1 MTFTPS
7 SASGRARPARAGRRA
22 LLIATSV
29 ALVSGALLPAAG
41 SASASVP
48 ASFADRPGS
57 LGRQAAAPLKD
68 PVKEYD
74 ITLLTGDVVHYTDGV
89 GKQDTV
95 TVDRPDGAVGGVHV
109 QQAGDDLYVLPDE
122 AGSLLAAG
130 KLDRRLFNVSALAR
144 MGYDDKRSGGIPV
157 IATYPASRGRSLPAA
172 PRGAKKIR
180 TLDSIH
186 GAALKAGKD
195 TVRAFWNDIA
205 RTSTARSL
213 DNGIDRLWLD
223 GRVEAALKD
232 SVPQVN
238 APQAWAEGYD
248 GKGSKVAVLDTGI
261 DATHPDVKDRILETK
276 SFVPGEE
283 VVDKNGHGTHVAS
296 TIAGSGAASEG
307 VNKGVAPG
315 AGLII
320 GKVLGDSGSGE
331 DSGIIEAME
340 WAKAEGADVV
350 SMSLGSSIPDDGS
363 DPMSQAVDALS
374 ADGGPLFVIAAGNSY
389 GAGTIGSPGS
399 AQKALTVAAVDKKDK
414 RADFSS
420 MGPLVRSYG
429 LKPDLSA
436 PGVDI
441 NAAASQSVP
450 GMNGMYQSMSG
461 TSMATPH
468 VAGAAA
474 ILKQRHPDWS
484 GQRIKDALMSSSKRL
499 DAYTPYEQGT
509 GRLDVKAAVDTT
521 IEATGS
527 VEVASYQW
535 PHSASDPVAR
545 RTITYRNTGAK
556 DVTLDLA
563 MDTDAEAYTLS
574 TKRLTVPAG
583 STAEAVLS
591 LDPSKVANDTRF
603 SGQVIATDEA
613 GTTVAHTGFALYK
626 EQELYDM
633 TLRLRDRAGKP
644 MDGVVVLAALGDRD
658 LGLVQVSGETTLRLP
673 PGNYT
678 AWTSAD
684 VAGDRADSKAVAFLA
699 APETILDKA
708 TTVTLDASKAH
719 KVSVRTPKETETRQ
733 LRYDMARTAPDGTV
747 QRDAYQIPLIYD
759 QLWASPTKKVTQGSF
774 SFLTRWR
781 QGEKQIGLTADGRD
795 VPVTAQLGSFVA
807 ENSEKKPAGVF
818 AGNGAVAD
826 YDGLNVKGK
835 AVVIRRS
842 DAVAPADRLANA
854 VAAGA
859 EALFVV
865 NDGDGVLMESYTP
878 YGTTGAIPVASVQRL
893 AGENLI
899 KAVQAGRK
907 LTIAQHKFARYVYD
921 LVDRHDG
928 AVPDRSLEFAPSVR
942 QLAKVENTFYGHKDM
957 LGGGYRYDIPD
968 YGPGIGFEE
977 YEKFPGT
984 RDEWVTPLPGASF
997 WYENHS
1003 ILDAAGSGGA
1013 QEMRSGELDY
1023 TAGRTYPAQWFAPI
1037 TRPRLGTGYWGPFRS
1052 VYNDIQF
1059 NFTPWTDSGAGHSGA
1074 MPEDEYDTTT
1084 TAFYQGDTLIKKVKG
1099 RAGFAWDV
1107 SPEKLPYRFVL
1118 DSTRDGDMWKTST
1131 RTHTE
1136 WNFVSGA
1143 MDENGPY
1150 QADIPMLQLDYKVD
1164 TDLAGDVGAGKW
1176 TEIGLTS
1183 GTQEWL
1189 EGAVRAAKASL
1200 SVSYDDGKTW
1210 EAVQLRKD
1218 AAGSWTAR
1226 FKTPKA
1232 GSSFVSLKAHAEA
1245 ADGLG
1250 VDQEITRA
1258 FGLK

>member
-1 MTFTPS
+1 MTFTPP
-7 SASGRARPARAGRRA
+7 SASGRARPVRAGRRA

-29 ALVSGALLPAAG
+29 ALVSGALLPATG
-41 SASASVP
+41 SASAAP
-48 ASFADRPGS
+48 ARPGPTDH
-57 LGRQAAAPLKD
+57 QAAAPA
-68 PVKEYD
+68 KEYD

-109 QQAGDDLYVLPDE
+109 QQAGDDIYVLPDE
-122 AGSLLAAG
+122 ATALLAAG
-130 KLDRRLFNVSALAR
+130 KLDRRLFNVSALAK

-157 IATYPASRGRSLPAA
+157 IATYPAARGRSLPAA

-180 TLDSIH
+180 TLESIH
-186 GAALKAGKD
+186 GAALKADKD
-195 TVRAFWNDIA
+195 TARTFWNGVTTA
-205 RTSTARSL
+205 PAARSL
-213 DNGIDRLWLD
+213 DGGITKLWLD
-223 GRVEAALKD
+223 GRAEAALKD

-261 DATHPDVKDRILETK
+261 DATHPDVKDRILETR

-283 VVDKNGHGTHVAS
+283 VVDRHGHGTHVAS

-315 AGLII
+315 ADLII
-320 GKVLGDSGSGE
+320 GKVLSDEGSGA

-374 ADGGPLFVIAAGNSY
+374 ADGGPLFVIAAGNAY

-399 AQKALTVAAVDKKDK
+399 AQKALTIAAVDKQDN

-450 GMNGMYQSMSG
+450 GVDGMYRSMSG

-484 GQRIKDALMSSSKRL
+484 GQRIKDALMSSSKEL
-499 DAYTPYEQGT
+499 PDHTPYEQGT
-509 GRLDVKAAVDTT
+509 GRLDVKAAIDTT

-527 VEVASYQW
+527 VAVASYDW
-535 PHSASDPVAR
+535 PHSPSDPVAE
-545 RTITYRNTGAK
+545 RTITYRNTGAN

-563 MDTDAEAYTLS
+563 TDTDSDAYTLS
-574 TKRLTVPAG
+574 VKQLTVPAG

-591 LDPSKVANDTRF
+591 LDPSEVANNTQF
-603 SGQVIATDEA
+603 SGQVVAKDAA
-613 GTTVAHTGFALYK
+613 GTTVAHTGFALNK
-626 EQELYDM
+626 EQELYDL

-644 MDGVVVLAALGDRD
+644 MDGPVVLGALGDPN
-658 LGLVQVSGETTLRLP
+658 LGVVQVSGETTLRLP

-678 AWTSAD
+678 AWAAAD
-684 VAGDRADSKAVAFLA
+684 IAGDRADSKAVAFLA
-699 APETILDKA
+699 APEIILDKA
-708 TTVTLDASKAH
+708 STVTLDASKARRIG
-719 KVSVRTPKETETRQ
+719 VRTPKETETRQ

-747 QRDAYQIPLIYD
+747 LRDAYQIPLTYD

-781 QGEKQIGLTADGRD
+781 QGEKLIDLTAGGRD
-795 VPVTAQLGSFVA
+795 VPVTAQLGSPVA
-807 ENSEKKPAGVF
+807 ESRTQQLPAVF
-818 AGNGAVAD
+818 AGNGAEAD
-826 YDGLNVKGK
+826 YKGLDAKGR
-835 AVVIRRS
+835 AVVVRRS
-842 DAVAPADRLANA
+842 DAVAPADRVAAA

-859 EALFVV
+859 DALFVV
-865 NDGDGVLMESYTP
+865 NDGDGVLMESYAP
-878 YGTTGAIPVASVQRL
+878 YGTETAVPVASVQRL
-893 AGENLI
+893 AGEKLI
-899 KAVQAGRK
+899 ESARQGSKV
-907 LTIAQHKFARYVYD
+907 TVAQRKFARYVYD

-928 AVPDRSLEFAPSVR
+928 VVPDRSLEYAPSDR
-942 QLAKVENTFYGHKDM
+942 QLAKVKNTFYGHKGV

-1003 ILDAAGSGGA
+1003 VLNADESGSA
-1013 QEMRSGELDY
+1013 LEMRSGELDY
-1023 TAGRTYPAQWFAPI
+1023 TAGRTYPAEWFAPV

-1059 NFTPWTDSGAGHSGA
+1059 NLTPWTDSGAGHSGA
-1074 MPEDEYDTTT
+1074 MPQDEYDTTAT
-1084 TAFYQGDTLIKKVKG
+1084 SFYQGDTLIKKVAG

-1118 DSTRDGDMWKTST
+1118 DSARDSDLWRTST

-1143 MDENGPY
+1143 MDENGPF
-1150 QADIPMLQLDYKVD
+1150 QADIPMLQLDYRVD
-1164 TDLAGDVGAGKW
+1164 TDLAGDVEAGRW
-1176 TEIGLTS
+1176 TEVGLSS

-1189 EGAVRAAKASL
+1189 DGAVKATGASL
-1200 SVSYDDGKTW
+1200 SVSYDDGETW

-1226 FKTPKA
+1226 FKTPKKA
-1232 GSSFVSLKAHAEA
+1232 GSFVSLKAHAEA

-1250 VDQEITRA
+1250 IDQEIIRA

>member
-7 SASGRARPARAGRRA
+7 SASGRTRSTRAGRRA

-41 SASASVP
+41 SASAAAGQSGP
-48 ASFADRPGS
+48 AGRP
-57 LGRQAAAPLKD
+57 AAA

-74 ITLLTGDVVHYTDGV
+74 ITLLTGDVVHYSDGV

-122 AGSLLAAG
+122 AGSLIAAG
-130 KLDRRLFNVSALAR
+130 KLDRRLFNVSALAE
-144 MGYDDKRSGGIPV
+144 MGYDDKKSGGIPL
-157 IATYPASRGRSLPAA
+157 IATYPASQGRSLPAA

-180 TLDSIH
+180 TLESIH
-186 GAALKAGKD
+186 GAALKAEKD
-195 TVRAFWNDIA
+195 TTRAFWNDIA

-213 DNGIDRLWLD
+213 DNGIAKLWLD

-283 VVDKNGHGTHVAS
+283 VVDRNGHGTHVAS

-315 AGLII
+315 AGLIV
-320 GKVLGDSGSGE
+320 GKVLDDGGSGA

-350 SMSLGSSIPDDGS
+350 SMSLGTSIPDDGS
-363 DPMSQAVDALS
+363 NPMSQAVDALS

-399 AQKALTVAAVDKKDK
+399 AEKALTIAAVDKRDN

-420 MGPLVRSYG
+420 MGPLVGSNG

-436 PGVDI
+436 PGVGI

-450 GMNGMYQSMSG
+450 GVSGMYSTKSG

-484 GQRIKDALMSSSKRL
+484 GQRIKDALMSSSKKL

-509 GRLDVKAAVDTT
+509 GRLDVKAAVDST

-527 VEVASYQW
+527 VEVASYSW
-535 PHSASDPVAR
+535 PHSASDPVAQ
-545 RTITYRNTGAK
+545 RTITYRNTGTK

-563 MDTDAEAYTLS
+563 TDTDADAYTLS
-574 TKRLTVPAG
+574 TKQLTVPAG

-591 LDPSKVANDTRF
+591 LDPSTVANDTQF
-603 SGQVIATDEA
+603 SGQVIAKDEA
-613 GTTVAHTGFALYK
+613 GTVVAHTGFALNK
-626 EQELYDM
+626 EQELYDL
-633 TLRLRDRAGKP
+633 TLRLRDRDGKP
-644 MDGVVVLAALGDRD
+644 MNGRVVIGALGNPNMAV
-658 LGLVQVSGETTLRLP
+658 VQVSGETTLRMQ

-678 AWTSAD
+678 AWTTAE
-684 VAGDRADSKAVAFLA
+684 VAGDRADSKALAFLA
-699 APETILDKA
+699 APETILDKT

-719 KVSVRTPKETETRQ
+719 KVSVRTPKETENRQ

-747 QRDAYQIPLIYD
+747 QRDAYLIPARYD
-759 QLWASPTKKVTQGSF
+759 QLWASPTKQVTQGNF

-781 QGEKQIGLTADGRD
+781 QGEKNIDVTAEGRD
-795 VPVTAQLGSFVA
+795 VRVTPQAGSAIA
-807 ENSEKKPAGVF
+807 EDSEKQLAGVF

-826 YDGLNVKGK
+826 YKGLDVKGK

-865 NDGDGVLMESYTP
+865 HDGDGVLLESYTP
-878 YGTTGAIPVASVQRL
+878 RGTTGTIPVVSVQRL

-899 KAVQAGRK
+899 KSVQRGVK
-907 LTIAQHKFARYVYD
+907 LTIDQHRFARYMYD

-928 AVPDRSLEFAPSVR
+928 VIPDRSLEFAPSAS
-942 QLAKVENTFYGHKDM
+942 QLAKVENTFYGHKDT

-968 YGPGIGFEE
+968 YGPGIGFRE
-977 YEKFPGT
+977 YEKFPST
-984 RDEWVTPLPGASF
+984 RTEWVNPLPGASF
-997 WYENHS
+997 WYEDHS
-1003 ILDAAGSGGA
+1003 IFNAAQTGFA
-1013 QEMRSGELDY
+1013 QEMRSGDLDY
-1023 TAGRTYPAQWFAPI
+1023 QAGRTYPAEWFGPI
-1037 TRPRLGTGYWGPFRS
+1037 TRPRLGTGYWGPFRTPS
-1052 VYNDIQF
+1052 NQIQF
-1059 NFTPWTDSGAGHSGA
+1059 NLTQWTDSGAGHSGS
-1074 MPEDEYDTTT
+1074 MPRDENTTT
-1084 TAFYQGDTLIKKVKG
+1084 TTNAFYQGDTLIKKGTGQSGAADKL
-1099 RAGFAWDV
+1099 
-1107 SPEKLPYRFVL
+1107 SPEKLPYRVVL
-1118 DSTRDGDMWKTST
+1118 DSARDADVWKTST

-1143 MDENGPY
+1143 TDENGPY
-1150 QADIPMLQLDYKVD
+1150 RTDIPMLQLDYKVD
-1164 TDLAGDVGAGKW
+1164 TDLAGDVEAGRW
-1176 TEIGLTS
+1176 TEIGIGS

-1189 EGAVRAAKASL
+1189 DGAVKAKKASL
-1200 SVSYDDGKTW
+1200 SVSYDDGKSW
-1210 EAVQLRKD
+1210 SAVELRKTSE
-1218 AAGSWTAR
+1218 GNWTAR
-1226 FKTPKA
+1226 FKTPEKA
-1232 GSSFVSLKAHAEA
+1232 GGFVSIKAHAEGE
-1245 ADGLG
+1245 DGLG
-1250 VDQEITRA
+1250 IDQEIIRA

>member
-1 MTFTPS
+1 M
-7 SASGRARPARAGRRA
+7 
-22 LLIATSV
+22 
-29 ALVSGALLPAAG
+29 PAAG
-41 SASASVP
+41 SASAAAVQSDPV
-48 ASFADRPGS
+48 D
-57 LGRQAAAPLKD
+57 RQAAA

-74 ITLLTGDVVHYTDGV
+74 ITLLTGDVVHYSDGV

-122 AGSLLAAG
+122 ANSLIAAG
-130 KLDRRLFNVSALAR
+130 KLDRRLFNVTALAK
-144 MGYDDKRSGGIPV
+144 MGYDDRKSGGIPL
-157 IATYPASRGRSLPAA
+157 IATYPASQGRSLPAA
-172 PRGAKKIR
+172 PRGAKKTR
-180 TLDSIH
+180 TLASIH
-186 GAALKAGKD
+186 GAALKAEKD
-195 TVRAFWNDIA
+195 TARTFWNDIVL
-205 RTSTARSL
+205 TPKARSL
-213 DNGIDRLWLD
+213 DNGIAKLWLD

-248 GKGSKVAVLDTGI
+248 GKGAKVAVLDTGI
-261 DATHPDVKDRILETK
+261 DATHPDVKDRILDTK

-283 VVDKNGHGTHVAS
+283 VLDKHGHGTHVAS

-307 VNKGVAPG
+307 VNMGVAPG

-320 GKVLGDSGSGE
+320 GKVLSDGGSGA

-374 ADGGPLFVIAAGNSY
+374 ADGGPLFVIAAGNAY

-399 AQKALTVAAVDKKDK
+399 AEKALTIAAVDKRDN

-420 MGPLVRSYG
+420 MGPLVGSFG

-436 PGVDI
+436 PGVGI

-450 GMNGMYQSMSG
+450 GVSGMYSTKSG

-484 GQRIKDALMSSSKRL
+484 GQRIKDALMSSSKKL

-509 GRLDVKAAVDTT
+509 GRLDVKAAVDST

-527 VEVASYQW
+527 VEVASYSW
-535 PHSASDPVAR
+535 PHSASDPVAQ
-545 RTITYRNTGAK
+545 RTITYRNTGTK

-563 MDTDAEAYTLS
+563 TDTDADAYTLS
-574 TKRLTVPAG
+574 TKQLTVPAG

-591 LDPSKVANDTRF
+591 LDPSTVASDTQF
-603 SGQVIATDEA
+603 SGQVIAKDAA
-613 GTTVAHTGFALYK
+613 GTVVAHTGFALNK
-626 EQELYDM
+626 EQELHDL
-633 TLRLRDRAGKP
+633 TLRLRDRDGKP
-644 MDGVVVLAALGDRD
+644 MNGRVVIGALGNPN
-658 LGLVQVSGETTLRLP
+658 LAIVQVSGETTLRMQ

-678 AWTSAD
+678 AWTTAE
-684 VAGDRADSKAVAFLA
+684 VAGDRADSKALAFLA
-699 APETILDKA
+699 APETILDKT

-719 KVSVRTPKETETRQ
+719 KVSVRTPKETENRQ
-733 LRYDMARTAPDGTV
+733 LRFDMARTAPDGTV
-747 QRDAYQIPLIYD
+747 QRDAYQFPVKYD
-759 QLWASPTKKVTQGSF
+759 QFWASPTKKVTQGSF

-781 QGEKQIGLTADGRD
+781 QGEKQIDVTAEGRD
-795 VPVTAQLGSFVA
+795 VRVVAQAGAAIA
-807 ENSEKKPAGVF
+807 EDSKKQLAGVF

-826 YDGLNVKGK
+826 YKGLDVKGK

-865 NDGDGVLMESYTP
+865 NDADGALMESYTP
-878 YGTTGAIPVASVQRL
+878 RGTEGTIPVASVQRL

-899 KAVQAGRK
+899 KSAQRGVK
-907 LTIAQHKFARYVYD
+907 LTIDQHRFASYMYD

-928 AVPDRSLEFAPSVR
+928 VIPDRSLEFAPSPR
-942 QLAKVENTFYGHKDM
+942 QLAKVENTFYGHKDT
-957 LGGGYRYDIPD
+957 LGGGYRYDIPE
-968 YGPGIGFEE
+968 YGPGLGFRE
-977 YEKFPGT
+977 YEKFPST
-984 RDEWVTPLPGASF
+984 RTEWVNPLPGASF
-997 WYENHS
+997 WYEDHS
-1003 ILDAAGSGGA
+1003 IFDAAQTSFA
-1013 QEMRSGELDY
+1013 QEMRGGDMNY
-1023 TAGRTYPAQWFAPI
+1023 KAGRTYPAKWFGPI
-1037 TRPRLGTGYWGPFRS
+1037 TRPRLGTAYWGPFRTPS
-1052 VYNDIQF
+1052 NQIQF
-1059 NFTPWTDSGAGHSGA
+1059 NLTPWTDSGAGHSGS
-1074 MPEDEYDTTT
+1074 MTRDEHTVVTN
-1084 TAFYQGDTLIKKVKG
+1084 AFYQGDTLIKKG
-1099 RAGFAWDV
+1099 TSQSGAADNL
-1107 SPEKLPYRFVL
+1107 SPEKLPYRVVL
-1118 DSTRDGDMWKTST
+1118 DSARDADVWKTST

-1136 WNFVSGA
+1136 WNFLSGA
-1143 MDENGPY
+1143 TDENGPY
-1150 QADIPMLQLDYKVD
+1150 RTDIPMLQLDYKVD
-1164 TDLAGDVGAGKW
+1164 TDLAGDVEAGRW
-1176 TEIGLTS
+1176 TEIGIGS

-1189 EGAVRAAKASL
+1189 DGAVKAKKASL
-1200 SVSYDDGKTW
+1200 SVSYDDGKSW
-1210 EAVQLRKD
+1210 SAVELRENS
-1218 AAGSWTAR
+1218 AGSWTAR
-1226 FKTPKA
+1226 FKTSKEA
-1232 GSSFVSLKAHAEA
+1232 GGFVSIKAHAEA
-1245 ADGLG
+1245 GDGLG
-1250 VDQEITRA
+1250 VDQEIIRA